1 MVFVTLTTPPLPST
15 LLLITIF
22 VSCGAMVVCRVLLL
36 LPLLLTSVRGP
47 SDGCT
52 LNTTVVAAETT
63 PTLAHIEYSTSIV
76 ETGKSSWMCVQTFL
90 GVMWNL
96 KSIACWQ
103 SCSRDKVPGSP

>member
-1 MVFVTLTTPPLPST
+1 ML
-15 LLLITIF
+15 
-22 VSCGAMVVCRVLLL
+22 VCRVLVL

-76 ETGKSSWMCVQTFL
+76 ETGENSSGCVCKSF
-90 GVMWNL
+90 
-96 KSIACWQ
+96 
-103 SCSRDKVPGSP
+103 